1 MHRPIRVT
9 LLPLIS
15 VSSARAGQAPQK
27 TILEAGVNSPS
38 HFKIKVAS
46 NSDSC
51 YNIKI
56 RERKETW
63 LVSSK
68 NEVKYFLLNTE
79 KFVIIFV
86 QNQKGVG
93 FTVTGAKKL
102 HPRAGKKLESS
113 TSNPLARR

>member
-1 MHRPIRVT
+1 MRMCFR
-9 LLPLIS
+9 LP
-15 VSSARAGQAPQK
+15 
-27 TILEAGVNSPS
+27 

-63 LVSSK
+63 LVGSK
-68 NEVKYFLLNTE
+68 NEVKYLLPNTE

-102 HPRAGKKLESS
+102 QSY
-113 TSNPLARR
+113 